1 MVTGVG
7 FEPTTSRL
15 WAWRAANCS
24 TPRYLINLIYKT
36 MKQDFKVG
44 DKVSIQYY
52 FSRINGIVKDIKNGF
67 YGIEADGKYFPLI
80 EEENIARVA

>member
-1 MVTGVG
+1 M
-7 FEPTTSRL
+7 
-15 WAWRAANCS
+15 
-24 TPRYLINLIYKT
+24 KT
-36 MKQDFKVG
+36 KNKDFKVG